1 MLYKRSLLIIY
12 FIYSGVY
19 VLIPYSQFILPPFGN
34 HILSGSGGKESSC
47 SAGDIEDAGSIL
59 ESGRLPE
66 GGKWQPTL
74 VFLLEKCHGL
84 RSLVGYSLWHCKE
97 VDTTEQLTLTLN
109 TVFLPVHSRSTSTSE

>member
-1 MLYKRSLLIIY
+1 MLYSRSLLIIY

-74 VFLLEKCHGL
+74 VFLPEKSNGR
-84 RSLVGYSLWHCKE
+84 RSLVGYSPKVQKE
-97 VDTTEQLTLTLN
+97 LDVTERLHFGN
-109 TVFLPVHSRSTSTSE
+109 H